1 MRPESKIG
9 LKNCSLQCQNQR
21 PLRVAHIIT
30 SLDQHG
36 AQGMLLRLAVSMQ
49 GSRYSS
55 HVFSLTGPGDVGDKL
70 LAAGIPV
77 TTVQLK
83 GNIHFLLE
91 LFKLARSIHAF
102 RPDIVQTWMYHADLI
117 GGLIV
122 SLLGIN
128 NIFWNVRHSDVNE
141 KGIRLLTK
149 IITRVCAVLSHVLPR
164 AIICNSRR
172 ACTIHEKIGYR
183 KDKFLLIP
191 NGFDLGVFKSIPDAG
206 STLRSLLGLKE
217 TDFLVGIAARFH
229 PQKDH
234 HGLIKSAAIVC
245 AKASNVHF
253 VLCGNG
259 IDQNNLQLSSWI
271 DEFGLRNYFH
281 LLGFRP
287 DVNRI
292 TAGFDVAL
300 LPSAYGEGFSNALGE
315 AMASGI
321 PCVTTDVGDSA
332 WIVND
337 TGAVV
342 PPSNPEALAAAIM
355 EMAMLPK
362 EELQRLGSKARK
374 RIETQF
380 SLDAIVLLYQ
390 KAYETVVI

>member
-1 MRPESKIG
+1 MGVDRGHAGP
-9 LKNCSLQCQNQR
+9 NQR

-30 SLDQHG
+30 SLDPHG
-36 AQGMLLRLAVSMQ
+36 AQGMLLRLAVSME
-49 GSRYSS
+49 GARYSS
-55 HVFSLTGPGDVGDKL
+55 HVFSLTGPGDVGDSL
-70 LAAGIPV
+70 LDAGIPV

-83 GNIHFLLE
+83 GNIHIFSELL
-91 LFKLARSIHAF
+91 KLARSIHAF

-117 GGLIV
+117 GGLIGKF
-122 SLLGIN
+122 LGIKN
-128 NIFWNVRHSDVNE
+128 VFWNVRHSDVDE
-141 KGIRLLTK
+141 KEMRWLTK
-149 IITRVCAVLSHVLPR
+149 SIARVCAILSHVLPR
-164 AIICNSRR
+164 AVICNSRR
-172 ACTIHEKIGYR
+172 AIAIHEQIGYR
-183 KDKFLLIP
+183 KDGFLLIP
-191 NGFDLGVFKSIPDAG
+191 NGFDVGVFKSYPDAG
-206 STLRSLLGLKE
+206 NALRSLLGLKE
-217 TDFLVGIAARFH
+217 ADFLVGVAARFH

-234 HGLIKSAAIVC
+234 HGLIQSAALVC

-253 VLCGNG
+253 VLCGTG
-259 IDQNNLQLSSWI
+259 VDQYNLQLSSWI
-271 DEFGLRNYFH
+271 DEFGVRKNFH

-342 PPSNPEALAAAIM
+342 PPSNPEVLAAAIM
-355 EMAMLPK
+355 EMVTRPK
-362 EELQRLGSKARK
+362 EELHRLGTKARK

-390 KAYETVVI
+390 KAYETVAI